1 MQVPG
6 LLRRNNYGE
15 RFDLLMDRATGIFNI
30 LLSRAANIPHNY
42 IIDQTNVYKS
52 ARKRK
57 LKPFADYKK
66 VAIYLI
72 VEAWNIIFYAFCN
85 IIFCPFQIAVVV
97 FPKPEELKIR
107 SDKRF
112 TEMGK
117 EVPLDALNKMIGI
130 FSFVFLS
137 TVIC

>member
-30 LLSRAANIPHNY
+30 LLSRAANIPRNY

-66 VAIYLI
+66 VSIYLI
-72 VEAWNIIFYAFCN
+72 VEAWNIN
-85 IIFCPFQIAVVV
+85 ILCI
-97 FPKPEELKIR
+97 L
-107 SDKRF
+107 
-112 TEMGK
+112 
-117 EVPLDALNKMIGI
+117 
-130 FSFVFLS
+130 
-137 TVIC
+137 